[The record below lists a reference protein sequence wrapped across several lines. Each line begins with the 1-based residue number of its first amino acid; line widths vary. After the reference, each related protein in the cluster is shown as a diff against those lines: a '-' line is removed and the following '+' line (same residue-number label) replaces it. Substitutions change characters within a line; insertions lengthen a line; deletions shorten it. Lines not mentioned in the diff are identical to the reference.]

1 MGVHGLLG
9 NTEKEW
15 RVKLGRRG
23 PSCSVP
29 CLYEHPLSK
38 RMLVTT
44 SLGKRTLSLLVVC
57 DLWVRPVGDI
67 RCHLI
72 C

>member
-1 MGVHGLLG
+1 MLG

-15 RVKLGRRG
+15 RVKLGRRR
-23 PSCSVP
+23 PSCGVP
-29 CLYEHPLSK
+29 CWYEHPLSK

-44 SLGKRTLSLLVVC
+44 SLGKRTLSLLVC
-57 DLWVRPVGDI
+57 HLWVRPVGDI
-67 RCHLI
+67 RCHII